1 MYIIGKFSV
10 KRDGDL
16 TGEINENQFA
26 GAMSFLTWEG
36 NYEIRQAA
44 QKVCFI
50 ICIFKHVLYIYICI
64 HA

>member
-1 MYIIGKFSV
+1 V

-44 QKVCFI
+44 QKVYFI
-50 ICIFKHVLYIYICI
+50 ICIFKHVLYIYMYI
-64 HA
+64 